1 MMIIVLLLLA
11 VVVFLSGFLWGVMRV
26 PKEKGCKPADLKL
39 KSDLDEE
46 YENFL
51 KYDGSEQF

>member
-1 MMIIVLLLLA
+1 MMIIILLLLMA
-11 VVVFLSGFLWGVMRV
+11 VAFLSGFLFGVMRT
-26 PKEKGCKPADLKL
+26 PKVNGVKSNDLRFE
-39 KSDLDEE
+39 SDTDEE